1 MRNRVSNIKIINKI
15 GKNRYYKPIKYP
27 EIPLSIDDLYVVTTS
42 GDRLDLLAEQFY
54 GDVRLWWIISTANM
68 NVIKRDSYSVRAG
81 IEIRIPF
88 DIADI
93 LREFEILNNPPKN
106 E

>member
-1 MRNRVSNIKIINKI
+1 MKNRVSSIKIINEI
-15 GKNRYYKPIKYP
+15 GKHRYYKPIKYP

-68 NVIKRDSYSVRAG
+68 NAIKRDSFALRAG

-88 DIADI
+88 DIQNI
-93 LREFEILNNPPKN
+93 LQEFEELNKPINN

>member
-1 MRNRVSNIKIINKI
+1 MNI
-15 GKNRYYKPIKYP
+15 
-27 EIPLSIDDLYVVTTS
+27 
-42 GDRLDLLAEQFY
+42 
-54 GDVRLWWIISTANM
+54 
-68 NVIKRDSYSVRAG
+68 IKRDSYSVRAG

>member
-1 MRNRVSNIKIINKI
+1 MRNRVSNIKIINER

-42 GDRLDLLAEQFY
+42 GDRLDLLADQFY

-68 NVIKRDSYSVRAG
+68 DTIRRDSYSVKAG
-81 IEIRIPF
+81 IEIRIPYNTQ
-88 DIADI
+88 DI
-93 LREFEILNNPPKN
+93 LQEFEMLNNPPNN